1 MSNELFPKVKKSI
14 NDLIDDEEG
23 NIPRSKLVVIG
34 STIMLM
40 GMIMGIDVYAT
51 HRSHTSHTWVCQE
64 KCVSNLK
71 ITKK

>member
-34 STIMLM
+34 ST
-40 GMIMGIDVYAT
+40 
-51 HRSHTSHTWVCQE
+51 RVCQE
-64 KCVSNLK
+64 KCVSNLN

>member
-34 STIMLM
+34 STIEREVRT
-40 GMIMGIDVYAT
+40 ISWTY
-51 HRSHTSHTWVCQE
+51 
-64 KCVSNLK
+64 
-71 ITKK
+71 

>member
-40 GMIMGIDVYAT
+40 GMIMGIDGE
-51 HRSHTSHTWVCQE
+51 C
-64 KCVSNLK
+64 KINCVSQGRA
-71 ITKK
+71 T

>member
-40 GMIMGIDVYAT
+40 GMIMGIDG
-51 HRSHTSHTWVCQE
+51 VCQE
-64 KCVSNLK
+64 KCVSNLN

>member
-40 GMIMGIDVYAT
+40 GMIMGFV
-51 HRSHTSHTWVCQE
+51 
-64 KCVSNLK
+64 
-71 ITKK
+71 KKSV